1 MFFWLLTSD
10 YFVVSN
16 EYASGKCIGVKVYIL
31 IRKCSGVKVKVGW
44 NIKTQV
50 KYRYS
55 QKILKYCNEVLLLCY
70 NTPLVINHWLS
81 ELFKAA
87 DSFTNETLLLL
98 GDAHQGHV
106 QPGQNGGKRL
116 LNGIGGA
123 LNSLAVSQYAFFS
136 DLASLCS
143 RSTSSST
150 VEVQFQFSRTQVQ
163 RTHESARMC
172 SWYRGCIECRLER
185 IEPLEIPE
193 DAAGGR
199 CTEACKL

>member
-123 LNSLAVSQYAFFS
+123 LNSLAVLNMRSSAILRPCVLVLRHHQPSKFSSNSQE
-136 DLASLCS
+136 
-143 RSTSSST
+143 RK
-150 VEVQFQFSRTQVQ
+150 
-163 RTHESARMC
+163 
-172 SWYRGCIECRLER
+172 YRGRMKVPGCVLDI
-185 IEPLEIPE
+185 E
-193 DAAGGR
+193 DASSADLR
-199 CTEACKL
+199 ESSR